1 MFKELEIRDIKLPL
15 LANGATPYHFK
26 RLFGKDLLKQ
36 LTSTGEYEIASD
48 EIPELAFIMAMQAEK
63 ADMAQLTF
71 EKYIEWLEQFDA
83 LDMVM
88 KSTEI
93 ADIYI
98 GNTIPKEK
106 PKKKASGKANA

>member
-1 MFKELEIRDIKLPL
+1 MFKELEIRDIKLSL
-15 LANGATPYHFK
+15 LANGDTPYHYK

-71 EKYIEWLEQFDA
+71 DKYIEWLEQFDA

-88 KSTEI
+88 NSTAI
-93 ADIYI
+93 ADVYI
-98 GNTIPKEK
+98 GNTIPQEK
-106 PKKKASGKANA
+106 PKKKANAKANA

>member
-48 EIPELAFIMAMQAEK
+48 EIPELAFIMAMQAQK

-71 EKYIEWLEQFDA
+71 DKYIEWLEQFDA

-93 ADIYI
+93 ADVYI

-106 PKKKASGKANA
+106 PKKKASGKAKE